1 MLTDELWE
9 KLKIIMLK
17 MGIYDK
23 PCLRKTVEGIFY
35 RLRVGCPW
43 RDLPTAFGNWNAVYK
58 RFNDWSRKEKLMGI
72 FNALV
77 VDPDLEWEFIDGSI
91 VKAHQHSSGAA
102 CEQETA
108 IGKSVAGNTSKIHM
122 AVDAC
127 GLPIHFSVTG
137 GEVHDCKEAPKLVAE
152 LPKGDYIVA
161 DRGYDSEALRLQIK
175 DKGAVPVIPR
185 KRIQLGEMM
194 KWIGVSTNIA
204 ISLKMCL
211 QDLSISERSPRD
223 MTNSNEILKALS
235 LWLAPFMVTYVKW
248 QQPLIVQAVYY
259 LITQKTI

>member
-1 MLTDELWE
+1 MTGLV
-9 KLKIIMLK
+9 KK
-17 MGIYDK
+17 
-23 PCLRKTVEGIFY
+23 
-35 RLRVGCPW
+35 
-43 RDLPTAFGNWNAVYK
+43 
-58 RFNDWSRKEKLMGI
+58 KLMGI

-185 KRIQLGEMM
+185 KKNSTRGNDEMD
-194 KWIGVSTNIA
+194 WSTNIA

-235 LWLAPFMVTYVKW
+235 LWLAPFYG
-248 QQPLIVQAVYY
+248 Y
-259 LITQKTI
+259 LCEMATAPKIFE

>member
-152 LPKGDYIVA
+152 LPKGD
-161 DRGYDSEALRLQIK
+161 
-175 DKGAVPVIPR
+175 PR

-235 LWLAPFMVTYVKW
+235 LWLAPFYG
-248 QQPLIVQAVYY
+248 Y
-259 LITQKTI
+259 LCEMATAPSTKKSYDRKISTILCLL

>member
-1 MLTDELWE
+1 M
-9 KLKIIMLK
+9 
-17 MGIYDK
+17 
-23 PCLRKTVEGIFY
+23 
-35 RLRVGCPW
+35 RVGCPW

-235 LWLAPFMVTYVKW
+235 LWLAPFYG
-248 QQPLIVQAVYY
+248 Y
-259 LITQKTI
+259 LCEMATAPKI